1 MSYNYKRLL
10 PRIKNIINNYGV
22 ELDVYRDIYKTEVGV
37 KTYKETQLL
46 TKIKGVLDNSK
57 TSNSNVTIENQFHQY
72 TIDGT
77 LYYAYFQDPGYSI
90 QPGDYVVIN
99 NIKYIL
105 DIPVDILEVGLL
117 FQVSVRGVKYER

>member
-10 PRIKNIINNYGV
+10 PKIKNIINNYGV
-22 ELDVYRDIYKTEVGV
+22 ELEVYRDIYKTEVGV

-57 TSNSNVTIENQFHQY
+57 TSNTRVETENQFHQY

-77 LYYAYFQDPGYSI
+77 LYYAYFKNPDYSI

-105 DIPVDILEVGLL
+105 DMPVDILEVGLL

>member
-1 MSYNYKRLL
+1 MSYNYKSLL
-10 PRIKNIINNYGV
+10 PKIKNIINNYGV
-22 ELDVYRDIYKTEVGV
+22 ELDVYRDVYTTEVGV

-57 TSNSNVTIENQFHQY
+57 TSKSQVETETQFHQY
-72 TIDGT
+72 NIDGT
-77 LYYAYFQDPGYSI
+77 LYYAYFQDPDYSI

>member
-10 PRIKNIINNYGV
+10 PKIRNIINNYGV
-22 ELDVYRDIYKTEVGV
+22 ELEVYRDIYKTEVGV

-57 TSNSNVTIENQFHQY
+57 TSNTRVETENQFHQY

-77 LYYAYFQDPGYSI
+77 LYYAYFQNSNYSI

>member
-1 MSYNYKRLL
+1 MSYNYKKLL
-10 PRIKNIINNYGV
+10 PKIKNIINNYGV
-22 ELDVYRDIYKTEVGV
+22 ELDVYRDVYKTEVGV

-57 TSNSNVTIENQFHQY
+57 TSNARVETENQFYQY

-77 LYYAYFQDPGYSI
+77 LYYAYFQNSNYSI

>member
-10 PRIKNIINNYGV
+10 PRIKNIIDNYGV
-22 ELDVYRDIYKTEVGV
+22 ELDVYRDVYKTEVGV

-57 TSNSNVTIENQFHQY
+57 TSRSQANTETQFHQY
-72 TIDGT
+72 SIDGT
-77 LYYAYFQDPGYSI
+77 LYYAYFQNPDYSI

>member
-10 PRIKNIINNYGV
+10 SRIKNIINNYGV

-46 TKIKGVLDNSK
+46 AKIKGVLDNSK
-57 TSNSNVTIENQFHQY
+57 TSNSNVTTENQFHQY

-77 LYYAYFQDPGYSI
+77 LYYAYFQDPDYSI

>member
-10 PRIKNIINNYGV
+10 PKIKNIIDNYGV
-22 ELDVYRDIYKTEVGV
+22 ELDVYRDVYTTEVGV

-57 TSNSNVTIENQFHQY
+57 TSNSQANTETQFHQY
-72 TIDGT
+72 NIDGT
-77 LYYAYFQDPGYSI
+77 LYYAYFRNPDYSI
-90 QPGDYVVIN
+90 QPGDYVIIN
-99 NIKYIL
+99 DIKYIL

>member
-1 MSYNYKRLL
+1 MSYNYKSLL
-10 PRIKNIINNYGV
+10 PKIKNIINNYGV
-22 ELDVYRDIYKTEVGV
+22 ELDVYRDVYTTEVGV

-57 TSNSNVTIENQFHQY
+57 TSRSQAETETQFHQY
-72 TIDGT
+72 NINGT
-77 LYYAYFQDPGYSI
+77 LYYAYFQDPDYSI